1 MAERKTRYYYKTL
14 DQVTKANPAFGDTKV
29 QDRNMFIAFV
39 LAIKYLYSYEN
50 GNCEKRPKIESW
62 LHTTDA
68 NWYYSG
74 SFDEPRCVQI
84 LNQFRENFK
93 KYKDLDCFKCFADP
107 SIFNIQTAGPY
118 NDYIFNET
126 SGTKYVFDLNEY
138 FAFLDDGKGNFKE
151 PGFFKKDQLQKD
163 SESQAIS
170 KALKSMEQTIIK
182 NANDIA
188 KNANN
193 IARGGNTKS
202 NNPPVV

>member
-1 MAERKTRYYYKTL
+1 MAEREPRYYYKRL
-14 DQVTKANPAFGDTKV
+14 DQVKKANPAFGDTTI

-50 GNCEKRPKIESW
+50 GSCEMRPKIESW

-107 SIFNIQTAGPY
+107 SIFNIQTADPY
-118 NDYIFNET
+118 NYYIFNET
-126 SGTKYVFDLNEY
+126 DYTKFVFDLNEY
-138 FAFLDDGKGNFKE
+138 FDFLVDAKGNIKTPE
-151 PGFFKKDQLQKD
+151 LLR
-163 SESQAIS
+163 SSSS
-170 KALKSMEQTIIK
+170 KGITEALKRMEQTIIK
-182 NANDIA
+182 NANKIA
-188 KNANN
+188 L
-193 IARGGNTKS
+193 GGNTKS
-202 NNPPVV
+202 NNPPIV